1 MDSLFKA
8 FAEFAEEVQIPV
20 LSTSAEMERVFA
32 PMKIPRYSELGLLSD
47 ERDTVVLE
55 LRLTDMGFAS
65 VFLVLKDGARQI
77 LFSGRDQEEL
87 MIVLKAAKL
96 GASLAYASV
105 VLGREPAGRRRH
117 RDCSGHRVCLVRGA
131 GMKFRLD
138 IELGNDAMQTSTDIR
153 NTLATVQME
162 VGIIFDGS
170 PVRKMKIR
178 DTNGNTVGFWEI
190 VEDVEG
196 Q

>member
-1 MDSLFKA
+1 
-8 FAEFAEEVQIPV
+8 
-20 LSTSAEMERVFA
+20 
-32 PMKIPRYSELGLLSD
+32 
-47 ERDTVVLE
+47 
-55 LRLTDMGFAS
+55 
-65 VFLVLKDGARQI
+65 
-77 LFSGRDQEEL
+77 
-87 MIVLKAAKL
+87 
-96 GASLAYASV
+96 
-105 VLGREPAGRRRH
+105 
-117 RDCSGHRVCLVRGA
+117 
-131 GMKFRLD
+131 MKFRLD
-138 IELGNDAMQTSTDIR
+138 IDLGNDAMQTSSDIR